1 MIWKDCGTRVSL
13 LMLAFLLAISVRA
26 GSLPLGTI
34 AGSVNASVGGEPIR
48 PDTLVFSGD
57 RLRVDDGAAVV
68 ALGQGGRLVL
78 GRETEASFL
87 RGAKELEVLLEHGS
101 ISVYHPGY
109 SNPFRVRVGTWS
121 VKALG
126 GFKTMGDVAL
136 LDGMVVVT
144 TKEGALKV
152 EGAGRALDLRQG
164 RTITLSLRTLR
175 TPQGAPSAGAGAPP
189 KQGGTSSLSQ
199 WVGVG
204 AGAAGAIFGALA
216 VSHANSANDTANR
229 ALSASNSASSIANSA
244 LQAATAA
251 TAAATAATQ
260 AAQAASALAV
270 AAATTAT
277 LAANVVGCDLN
288 RFANSQGQPSPYT
301 PLKGL
306 SCGP

>member
-1 MIWKDCGTRVSL
+1 MIRKHCGLHVSW

-101 ISVYHPGY
+101 VSMYHPGY
-109 SNPFRVRVGTWS
+109 SDPFRVRVGTWS
-121 VKALG
+121 VKALD

-136 LDGMVVVT
+136 LNGMVVVR

-152 EGAGRALDLRQG
+152 EGGGRALDLRQG
-164 RTITLSLRTLR
+164 QTITLPLKTARS
-175 TPQGAPSAGAGAPP
+175 PQGAPSAGAGAPP
-189 KQGGTSSLSQ
+189 KQAGTSSLSQ
-199 WVGVG
+199 WVSVG
-204 AGAAGAIFGALA
+204 TGAAGAIFGALA
-216 VSHANSANDTANR
+216 LSHANSANDTANR
-229 ALSASNSASSIANSA
+229 ALSASNSASSTANSA
-244 LQAATAA
+244 L
-251 TAAATAATQ
+251 Q

-306 SCGP
+306 SCRP

>member
-1 MIWKDCGTRVSL
+1 MIRKHCGLHVSL

-68 ALGQGGRLVL
+68 ALGQGGRLAL

-87 RGAKELEVLLEHGS
+87 RGAKELEVVLERGS
-101 ISVYHPGY
+101 MSIYSPGF
-109 SNPFRVRVGTWS
+109 SDPLHVRLGTLS
-121 VKALG
+121 IRPLE
-126 GFKTMGDVAL
+126 GFKTLGDVAL
-136 LDGMVVVT
+136 LGGMVVVT

-152 EGAGRALDLRQG
+152 EGAGRALDIGQG
-164 RTITLSLRTLR
+164 RTVTLSLKTAR

-199 WVGVG
+199 WVSVG

-216 VSHANSANDTANR
+216 LSHANSANDTANR
-229 ALSASNSASSIANSA
+229 ALSASNSASSTANSA
-244 LQAATAA
+244 LQAATDCH
-251 TAAATAATQ
+251 
-260 AAQAASALAV
+260 S
-270 AAATTAT
+270 
-277 LAANVVGCDLN
+277 G
-288 RFANSQGQPSPYT
+288 R
-301 PLKGL
+301 
-306 SCGP
+306 